1 MAEEPVAPD
10 LRQLGVD
17 YTMGPISFKV
27 LDIADMHTFL
37 VTKIALSFIKN
48 GIIAPTI
55 APNTIPEVEA
65 KIAA

>member
-1 MAEEPVAPD
+1 MTEETAPESRK
-10 LRQLGVD
+10 LEVD

-48 GIIAPTI
+48 GIIAATI
-55 APNTIPEVEA
+55 GPNAIPEVKA